1 MKVLGGRAR
10 GKRIY
15 VPKGAVIRATTDRTK
30 ESLFNI
36 LPSAEGRSFLDL
48 FAGTGN
54 VGIEALSRG
63 AVHCVFVEK
72 DSCLIQAIK
81 KNLQHCGFVD
91 QLEIMPCS
99 VEKGI
104 QKLAKRRECFDIIF
118 ADPPYM
124 KGLVQ
129 TTIHLLTKYSILSS
143 SSVVVIEH
151 SPRET
156 FHEVDKK
163 IFLSDQR
170 RYGDSM
176 LSFFEV
182 EQKKI

>member
-1 MKVLGGRAR
+1 MKVVGGRAK
-10 GKRIY
+10 GKRLYI
-15 VPKGAVIRATTDRTK
+15 PKGAVLRATTDRTK

-36 LPSAEGRSFLDL
+36 LQSVEGRSFLDL
-48 FAGTGN
+48 FAGTGS

-63 AVHCVFVEK
+63 ASYCVFVEK
-72 DSCLIQAIK
+72 DPYLIKAIK
-81 KNLQHCGFVD
+81 ENLQHCGFVD
-91 QLEIMPCS
+91 QFEIIPFP

-104 QKLAKRRECFDIIF
+104 QRLAKRKEYFDIIF

-129 TTIHLLTKYSILSS
+129 KTIYLLMKYFISS
-143 SSVVVIEH
+143 SNGVVVIEH

-156 FHEVDKK
+156 FHDTDNK
-163 IFLSDQR
+163 IVLSDQR

-176 LSFFEV
+176 LSFFEI
-182 EQKKI
+182 K

>member
-1 MKVLGGRAR
+1 MKVIGGRAK

-36 LPSAEGRSFLDL
+36 LPSVEGSSFLDL

-63 AVHCVFVEK
+63 ASQCVFVEK
-72 DSCLIQAIK
+72 DPHLIKAIK
-81 KNLQHCGFVD
+81 KNLQHCGFAD
-91 QLEIMPCS
+91 QFDIIPFP

-104 QKLAKRRECFDIIF
+104 RGLAKRKECCDIIF
-118 ADPPYM
+118 ADPPYIQ
-124 KGLVQ
+124 GLVQ
-129 TTIHLLTKYSILSS
+129 KTINLLMKYSILSIQGI
-143 SSVVVIEH
+143 VVIEH
-151 SPRET
+151 SPKET
-156 FHEVDKK
+156 FHDADKK
-163 IFLSDQR
+163 IVLSDQR

-176 LSFFEV
+176 LSFFEI
-182 EQKKI
+182 K

>member
-1 MKVLGGRAR
+1 MKVLGGRAK

-36 LPSAEGRSFLDL
+36 LQSVEGRSFLDL
-48 FAGTGN
+48 FAGTGS

-63 AVHCVFVEK
+63 VSHCVFVEK
-72 DSCLIQAIK
+72 DPYLIKAIK

-91 QLEIMPCS
+91 QFDIIPYH
-99 VEKGI
+99 VEEGI
-104 QKLAKRRECFDIIF
+104 QRLAKRKESFDIIF
-118 ADPPYM
+118 ADPPYI

-129 TTIHLLTKYSILSS
+129 KTINLLMKYSILSTPGI
-143 SSVVVIEH
+143 VVIEH

-156 FHEVDKK
+156 FREADNK
-163 IFLSDQR
+163 IVLSDQR

-176 LSFFEV
+176 LSFFEI
-182 EQKKI
+182 K

>member
-1 MKVLGGRAR
+1 MKVIGGQAKGR
-10 GKRIY
+10 RIY
-15 VPKGAVIRATTDRTK
+15 IPKGAVIRATTDRTK

-36 LPSAEGRSFLDL
+36 LPSVEGRSFLDL
-48 FAGTGN
+48 FAGTGS

-63 AVHCVFVEK
+63 ASYGVFVEK
-72 DSCLIQAIK
+72 DPSLIKAIK

-91 QLEIMPCS
+91 QFDIIPFP

-104 QKLAKRRECFDIIF
+104 QGLAKRKEYFDIIF
-118 ADPPYM
+118 ADPPYV

-129 TTIHLLTKYSILSS
+129 KTISLLMKYSITSTPGI
-143 SSVVVIEH
+143 VVIEH

-156 FHEVDKK
+156 FHEADNK
-163 IFLSDQR
+163 IVLNDQR

-176 LSFFEV
+176 LSFFEI
-182 EQKKI
+182 K